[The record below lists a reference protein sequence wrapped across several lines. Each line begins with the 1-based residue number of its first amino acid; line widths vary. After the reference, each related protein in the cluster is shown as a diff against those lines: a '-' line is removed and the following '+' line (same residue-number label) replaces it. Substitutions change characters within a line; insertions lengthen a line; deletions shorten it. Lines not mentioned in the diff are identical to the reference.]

1 MSGRRRSAAIVFGA
15 LLALLLAE
23 QPLSEVRRRI
33 LVVTRFAPRELAVRR
48 LGGSSAA
55 FDRRYFAFLEN
66 ARRRVPA
73 GVAGVAVAGAPAAD
87 PYVYLAMYDFAPLP
101 VRFGAANAASGWWL
115 ATYGPGPSGLAPVRA
130 RFAYGFLEGPLP

>member
-15 LLALLLAE
+15 LLALFVAG
-23 QPLSEVRRRI
+23 QSLSEVRRRV

-66 ARRRVPA
+66 ARRRLPA
-73 GVAGVAVAGAPAAD
+73 GVAGVVVAGVPTTD
-87 PYVYLAMYDFAPLP
+87 PYVYLATYDFAPLP
-101 VRFGAANAASGWWL
+101 VRFGAGKASSGWWL
-115 ATYGPGPSGLAPVRA
+115 ATYGPGPSRLAPVEA
-130 RFAYGFLEGPLP
+130 HFAEGFLEGPLP